1 MSTAQ
6 NTWTDPSGRQIAL
19 RVRPLIEGRSVES
32 ASSELWTKYS
42 PRDGQPLMQFAAGS
56 AEDVDRAVRSGRAA
70 FEAGRWSDLPVAQRS
85 AILLKWADSIEREAK
100 SLAALETLE
109 VGKPIRDAQNID
121 LALGSAVLRFNAVNA
136 DKVSGTVVPADPRS
150 LCQTTRSP
158 RGVVGA
164 IVGWNFPLVLAIMK
178 AAPALAAG
186 NSLVLKPSE
195 LSSLSALRLAEL
207 ALEAGVPEGVFNV
220 VTGTGKAVGDALA
233 RHNDLDMLSFTG
245 STATGRQLMV
255 ASGQSSMK
263 PLLLECGGKSPNIV
277 FDDCP
282 DLDSVAD
289 AVTARMYWNQ
299 GQVCTAGSRLLVQ
312 DSIKEQLLERIKV
325 RASALVPGDPFD
337 PDTTCGPLISAPQM
351 SKVLGYIQSAMEQGG
366 KLLIGGKPTLQETG
380 GYFVETTIFDDVRP
394 GMRIGQEEIFGPVLA
409 VMTFRDAEEACRLAN
424 STTYGLS
431 ATVWTR
437 SISRIHL
444 MMKKLRAGEID
455 IKATARPS
463 AGPTFA
469 TMPLEPHRQS
479 GIGVEG
485 GIEGLQSY
493 TILRAIKIYTD

>member
-1 MSTAQ
+1 
-6 NTWTDPSGRQIAL
+6 
-19 RVRPLIEGRSVES
+19 
-32 ASSELWTKYS
+32 
-42 PRDGQPLMQFAAGS
+42 MQFAAGG

-70 FEAGRWSDLPVAQRS
+70 FEEGRWSDLPVARRS

-121 LALGSAVLRFNAVNA
+121 LTLGSAVLRFNAVNA

-178 AAPALAAG
+178 AGPALAAG

-233 RHNDLDMLSFTG
+233 RHHDLDMLSFTG

-255 ASGQSSMK
+255 STGQSSMK

-312 DSIKEQLLERIKV
+312 DSIKEQLLEKIKV

-351 SKVLGYIQSAMEQGG
+351 SKVLGYIQSAVEQGG

-394 GMRIGQEEIFGPVLA
+394 EMRIGQEEIFGPVLA
-409 VMTFRDAEEACRLAN
+409 VMTFRDAEEACQIAN

-455 IKATARPS
+455 IKATAKPS
-463 AGPTFA
+463 GGPTFA
-469 TMPLEPHRQS
+469 TMPLEPHKQS
-479 GIGVEG
+479 GIGIEG